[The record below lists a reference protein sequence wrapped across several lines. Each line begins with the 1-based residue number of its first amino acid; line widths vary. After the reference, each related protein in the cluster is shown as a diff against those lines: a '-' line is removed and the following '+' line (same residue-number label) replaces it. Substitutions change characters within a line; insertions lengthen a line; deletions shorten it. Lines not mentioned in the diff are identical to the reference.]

1 MTRSVLVVEDYPD
14 LRTAIVDVLS
24 RNDCVCDCLDSEQA
38 IAKLRS
44 TQYETILIAPRLS
57 ISGDPV
63 LHFLAENQPNEL
75 SRVVVMTNPAD
86 EEETPDARCHVLA
99 KPFSRDE
106 LLRQIAATSGTGPRR
121 LSLR

>member
-1 MTRSVLVVEDYPD
+1 MSRSVLVVEDYPD

-44 TQYETILIAPRLS
+44 THYAAILIAPRLS
-57 ISGDPV
+57 ISRDPV
-63 LHFLAENQPNEL
+63 LHFLAEHQPAEL
-75 SRVVVMTNPAD
+75 SRVVVMTNSPDD
-86 EEETPDARCHVLA
+86 EDAPDARCHVLA

-106 LLRQIAATSGTGPRR
+106 LLMQIAATR
-121 LSLR
+121 